1 MYFFYNILLNII
13 TLILIPYYA
22 YNGLRSGE
30 ELGLRERFAFYR
42 DDLKLIFPADMVIWV
57 HAASAGET
65 LAAKEFI
72 EGLRD
77 KYPSARIVFSNM
89 TPTGRKIAR
98 EKIDTADC
106 FIYLPLD
113 LKWIVKR
120 AVKFFKP
127 ELFVL
132 IETELWPNLIK
143 ELDSTDCS
151 IMLASGRIS
160 DDTFNKYK
168 YMSAIMEDM
177 LHRIDIISMQSREGY
192 NKIIELGAPEDHVC
206 INGNLKYDIDVGNLN
221 KDKLAKKRELFN
233 LKENTPVLTA
243 GSTHK
248 GEEEK
253 ILDVYKE
260 LKNDFSRLKLFL
272 APRYVERRE
281 ELQSLCG
288 EYNFNSVLYTKL
300 KKGFYVENNSA
311 DIVIVDTMGELAD
324 LYYFADI
331 IFVGGSLIKRG
342 GHNVI
347 EAAARSKVVLFGP
360 SMYNFKE
367 ERDFL
372 LENNVGFKVK
382 NKEELYQK
390 TYELLSNR
398 DEMEYIGQNAG
409 NILAENRGAVDKHLQ
424 LTEFLFKKGVD
435 LNEK

>member
-1 MYFFYNILLNII
+1 MYFLYNILLNII
-13 TLILIPYYA
+13 TLLLIPYYA

-30 ELGLRERFAFYR
+30 ELGLKERFSFYR
-42 DDLKLIFPADMVIWV
+42 DDLKLIFPADRVIWI

-65 LAAKEFI
+65 LAAKEFTDGI
-72 EGLRD
+72 RE
-77 KYPSARIVFSNM
+77 KYPSSRIIFSNM

-98 EKIDTADC
+98 KKIDSADC
-106 FIYLPLD
+106 YIYLPLD
-113 LKWIVKR
+113 LKWIVRR
-120 AVKFFKP
+120 AVEFFSP
-127 ELFVL
+127 DLFVL

-143 ELDSTDCS
+143 ELDRTDCS

-160 DDTFNKYK
+160 DDTFSKYN
-168 YMSAIMEDM
+168 YLSAIMEDM
-177 LHRIDIISMQSREGY
+177 LSRIDIISMQNREGY
-192 NKIIELGAPEDHVC
+192 NKILELGAPEDHVC
-206 INGNLKYDIDVGNLN
+206 INGNLKYDIDVDNLDQ
-221 KDKLAKKRELFN
+221 KELEKKRRLFN
-233 LKENTPVLTA
+233 IKGNTPVLTA
-243 GSTHK
+243 GSTHR

-253 ILDVYKE
+253 ILDVYVR
-260 LKNDFSRLKLFL
+260 LKQDFSNLKLFL

-281 ELQSLCG
+281 ELQSLCQ
-288 EYNFNSVLYTKL
+288 ENNFDSVLYTKL
-300 KKGFYVENNSA
+300 KKGFYRDDYSA

-372 LENNVGFKVK
+372 LDNSIGFKIK

-390 TYELLSNR
+390 IYELLSNKT
-398 DEMEYIGQNAG
+398 EMEYIGQNAG
-409 NILAENRGAVDKHLQ
+409 QILSENRGAVDKHLQ
-424 LTEFLFKKGVD
+424 LTEFLLKKGVD
-435 LNEK
+435 

>member
-1 MYFFYNILLNII
+1 MYFLYNILLNII
-13 TLILIPYYA
+13 TLLLIPYYT
-22 YNGLRSGE
+22 YNGLRSGQ
-30 ELGLRERFAFYR
+30 ELGLKERFAFYR
-42 DDLKLIFPADMVIWV
+42 DDLKLIFPADRVIWI

-65 LAAKEFI
+65 LAAKEFTDGI
-72 EGLRD
+72 RK
-77 KYPSARIVFSNM
+77 KYPSSRIIFSNM

-98 EKIDTADC
+98 KKIDSADC
-106 FIYLPLD
+106 YIYLPLD
-113 LKWIVKR
+113 LKWIVRR
-120 AVKFFKP
+120 AVKFFSP
-127 ELFVL
+127 DLFVL

-143 ELDSTDCS
+143 ELDSTNCS

-177 LHRIDIISMQSREGY
+177 LHRIDIISMQNREGY
-192 NKIIELGAPEDHVC
+192 DKIIELGAPEDHVC
-206 INGNLKYDIDVGNLN
+206 INGNLKYDIYVDNLSR
-221 KDKLAKKRELFN
+221 DELEKKKELFN
-233 LKENTPVLTA
+233 LKDDTPVLTA

-253 ILDVYKE
+253 ILEVYKK
-260 LKNDFSRLKLFL
+260 LKNDFSNLKLFL

-300 KKGFYVENNSA
+300 KKGFYEGNNSA
-311 DIVIVDTMGELAD
+311 DIIIVDTMGELSD
-324 LYYFADI
+324 LYHFADI

-372 LENNVGFKVK
+372 LENNIGFKVK

-390 TYELLSNR
+390 IYELLLNR

-409 NILAENRGAVDKHLQ
+409 KILAENRGAVDKHLQ
-424 LTEFLFKKGVD
+424 LTEFLLKKGVD
-435 LNEK
+435 